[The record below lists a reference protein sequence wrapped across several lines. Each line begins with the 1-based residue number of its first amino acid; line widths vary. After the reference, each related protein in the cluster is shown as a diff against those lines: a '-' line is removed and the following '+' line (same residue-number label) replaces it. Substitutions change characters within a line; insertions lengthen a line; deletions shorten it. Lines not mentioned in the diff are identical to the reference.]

1 MFNKPIIYKFFKYF
15 VNLWKKTNMVVV
27 FGHRP
32 FPTFLNTRTVEKT
45 FQQSVK
51 KDSVRHTVKSSTSM
65 YESSV
70 PHFLRTTTGK
80 ESRSDVF
87 DKTRLVVTLLTN
99 LRLAEI
105 LCIFR
110 LVLDGKAGKELTESS
125 RLEYSKNF

>member
-1 MFNKPIIYKFFKYF
+1 
-15 VNLWKKTNMVVV
+15 
-27 FGHRP
+27 
-32 FPTFLNTRTVEKT
+32 
-45 FQQSVK
+45 
-51 KDSVRHTVKSSTSM
+51 M

-70 PHFLRTTTGK
+70 SHFLRTTTGK

-125 RLEYSKNF
+125 RLEYFKNF